1 MSVWHEVQIEL
12 ARDAVDELILK
23 QGEDAILTHVR
34 NLIGEAED
42 TATDLPEDSPEEAIA
57 CLERSRALL
66 ERSRALLADAG
77 NKMPQNEDKPYR
89 VLRNKLKHAQEALEK
104 TKEDFLTRV

>member
-66 ERSRALLADAG
+66 ADAG